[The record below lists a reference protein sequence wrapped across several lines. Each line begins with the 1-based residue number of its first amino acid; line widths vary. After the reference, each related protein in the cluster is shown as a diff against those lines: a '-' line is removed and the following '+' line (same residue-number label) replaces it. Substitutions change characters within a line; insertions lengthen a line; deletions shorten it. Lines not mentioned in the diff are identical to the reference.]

1 MSDTPTV
8 ISFDEARDC
17 PQCSHKGKITQSR
30 PIVGGTLHTLECVN
44 EVCPWYQTHW
54 FVETDSNGEVQ
65 VNETAMKAS
74 QGTRLIAPTDPSF
87 DATFE
92 GVHEML
98 RRQQEQE
105 TKGGHP

>member
-44 EVCPWYQTHW
+44 EVCPWYQTH
-54 FVETDSNGEVQ
+54 
-65 VNETAMKAS
+65 
-74 QGTRLIAPTDPSF
+74 
-87 DATFE
+87 
-92 GVHEML
+92 
-98 RRQQEQE
+98 
-105 TKGGHP
+105 